1 MEHIVFLTGRLA
13 QLSLLQVLES
23 IAPVAKKAPFTWEV
37 REIGLQ
43 VAGLM
48 TADMVRRRVAV
59 PLTEGT
65 SRMILPGRCRGDLD
79 ALTAHFGVKV
89 ERGPEE
95 VKDLPQFFGREARHV
110 DLSRYETEIFAE
122 IVDAPRLT
130 LDGIAARAREYKRQ
144 GADVIDIGC
153 LPETAFAHLEDAV
166 IMLKEQGYRVS
177 VDSMR
182 DEELLRGGRAGA
194 DYVMSLN
201 IDSLWIADEIAAT
214 PVLVPRE
221 PADVA
226 SLDHAIDAM
235 TKRGRAFLAD
245 PILDPIPFGL
255 AASIAR
261 YVSLRERHAD
271 VPIMMGVGNVTELTE
286 ADTSG
291 INAVLFGMCAELRVA
306 AVLTTSVSLH
316 ARRAVREADVARRIM
331 HAARETQTL
340 PKGISAD
347 LSALHAKRPFPYD
360 AGEIDA
366 IAAAVRDPNFRVQ
379 VSAQGVHVYNRDGH
393 HVAADPFALYPGL
406 KVEHDGG
413 HAFYLGVQL
422 ARAEIAWQLGKR
434 FDQDQPLDWGC
445 EVDRPEEDLTAWHA
459 PGTTRKKA

>member
-13 QLSLLQVLES
+13 QLSLQQVLES
-23 IAPVAKKAPFTWEV
+23 IAPVAKQAPFTWEV

-130 LDGIAARAREYKRQ
+130 LEGIAARAREYKRQ

-182 DEELLRGGRAGA
+182 DEELVRGGRAGA

-226 SLDHAIDAM
+226 SLDQAIDAM

-261 YVSLRERHAD
+261 YVSLRERYPD

-291 INAVLFGMCAELRVA
+291 INAVLFGMAAELRVA

-331 HAARETQTL
+331 YAARETQTL
-340 PKGISAD
+340 PKGINAD

-360 AGEIDA
+360 AAEIDA

-379 VSAQGVHVYNRDGH
+379 VSAKGIHVYNRDGH
-393 HVAADPFALYPGL
+393 HVAADPFALYPEL

-459 PGTTRKKA
+459 PGTTKKKG